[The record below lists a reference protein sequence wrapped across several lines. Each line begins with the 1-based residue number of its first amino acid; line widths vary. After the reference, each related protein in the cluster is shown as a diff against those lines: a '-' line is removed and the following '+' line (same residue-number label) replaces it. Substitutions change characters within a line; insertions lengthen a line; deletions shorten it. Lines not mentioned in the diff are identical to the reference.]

1 MNLLL
6 LLMAAGV
13 VSDGLGSFGNGENNL
28 EYLAFL
34 GSRINDGLSIVL
46 LWLKPEVELRSGVV
60 MCEYGRKVAID
71 TRLLG

>member
-13 VSDGLGSFGNGENNL
+13 VSDAFLNSGNGENHL

-34 GSRINDGLSIVL
+34 GSRNNNGLSTVAPL
-46 LWLKPEVELRSGVV
+46 FKPEAELRSGVV
-60 MCEYGRKVAID
+60 MYESGRRVAMD

>member
-6 LLMAAGV
+6 LLMTAEGAGV
-13 VSDGLGSFGNGENNL
+13 ISDIFPGENSC

-34 GSRINDGLSIVL
+34 ALINDGLSIVQPL
-46 LWLKPEVELRSGVV
+46 LKPEAELRSGVV
-60 MCEYGRKVAID
+60 MCESGRKVAID